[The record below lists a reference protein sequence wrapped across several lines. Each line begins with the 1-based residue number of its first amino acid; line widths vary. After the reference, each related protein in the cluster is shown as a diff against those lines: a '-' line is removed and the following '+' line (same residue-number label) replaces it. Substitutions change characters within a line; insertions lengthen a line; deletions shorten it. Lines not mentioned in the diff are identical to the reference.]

1 MPVIFRRKREASNL
15 AATVSELEEAVAAR
29 DGDRTGRA
37 FTAVING
44 VQSASDDEH
53 ALAGP
58 RLAALLPAFP
68 PTGPRSMLATAAG
81 FCVERGADPV
91 ACAEPILDGVHQD
104 LCDALEFARRWSA
117 VGAADEELPEPD
129 EKIIDDALPARL
141 GVEAYEATRLA
152 LAWCSIESWQA
163 PALAVLCRSAEV
175 RRRHASAL
183 LPACRELSA
192 LARHDLKCLAHAL
205 AVLDDEPL
213 VVLHRPTGTGFEV
226 RIGGIGDN
234 FQLHTLLAHVLV
246 GGGHIPGD
254 APSAESVRL
263 ATDPEPARGRT
274 RTIATGAF
282 ELLAPDGERIWNEGL
297 PDDIPVVEGRRLLV
311 LDEPTYQRSWNA
323 DRFFPQLPGT
333 AGPTRVLTAD
343 ETRTWFARTS
353 AGDGIRRTS

>member
-1 MPVIFRRKREASNL
+1 M
-15 AATVSELEEAVAAR
+15 
-29 DGDRTGRA
+29 
-37 FTAVING
+37 
-44 VQSASDDEH
+44 
-53 ALAGP
+53 
-58 RLAALLPAFP
+58 
-68 PTGPRSMLATAAG
+68 
-81 FCVERGADPV
+81 
-91 ACAEPILDGVHQD
+91 
-104 LCDALEFARRWSA
+104 
-117 VGAADEELPEPD
+117 
-129 EKIIDDALPARL
+129 
-141 GVEAYEATRLA
+141 YEATRLA
-152 LAWCSIESWQA
+152 LAWCSVEEWQP

-175 RRRHASAL
+175 RRRHASAI
-183 LPACRELSA
+183 LPACRDLAA
-192 LARHDLKCLAHAL
+192 LKRHDLKCLAHVL

-246 GGGHIPGD
+246 GGGHVPGTT
-254 APSAESVRL
+254 PSAESVRL
-263 ATDPEPARGRT
+263 ATDPAPAQGRT

-333 AGPTRVLTAD
+333 AELTRVLTVG

-353 AGDGIRRTS
+353 PGNGIRRPT